1 MQRRRR
7 LLLLRL
13 ALSVAAWGRLEIAH
27 AQVSLPEQPATAI
40 GANNP
45 PLSLAEAE
53 ALALRNQPSLRQ
65 SEANVDVDR
74 ARVEQ
79 ARAPYFP
86 QLAGTLQYQLTTG
99 NFVPRPGAVLT
110 NATPPPATS
119 NQTYN
124 FYTAGLVASQ
134 LIYDFGQT
142 TGRWRAARATT
153 DAARATADN
162 DRANVLG
169 EVRRAYF
176 QLRALQ
182 DLAKVAAEALANQE
196 RHLEQIAG
204 YVKAGLRPGIDQATA
219 ETDVENARVQL
230 IKAESDY
237 LAARAVLAQAIG
249 TRGDQTYELTDSDF
263 PPVAGEDS
271 APGALWESALRERPD
286 LRALER
292 QRLAQEAVVSASRG
306 AYGPSLY
313 ANASATD
320 AGRDLNDVVPNWSVG
335 ATLVWALSQGGLATG
350 QLHEA
355 QATLRGLAAQ
365 EDTLRLSVWVQ
376 VDQAALAVR
385 AARSSRTAA
394 EKAATSARN
403 QLQLAEARYATGLG
417 SAIELSDAQ
426 LALTQA
432 EAQAVGTRYALAQSR
447 AQLSTALGRP

>member
-1 MQRRRR
+1 MRRYCPP
-7 LLLLRL
+7 LLSLL
-13 ALSVAAWGRLEIAH
+13 ALSGAAWGRCGLAY
-27 AQVSLPEQPATAI
+27 AQVPGLGHQAWPSSPK
-40 GANNP
+40 GP

-53 ALALRNQPSLRQ
+53 ALALRNQPLLRQ
-65 SEANVDVDR
+65 SEANVDVDQ

-86 QLAGTLQYQLTTG
+86 QVTGTVQYQLTTG
-99 NFVPRPGAVLT
+99 NFVPRPGAVAT
-110 NATPPPATS
+110 NTVAPPATS
-119 NQTYN
+119 EQTYD

-142 TGRWRAARATT
+142 TGRWRAARATAE
-153 DAARATADN
+153 AARATADN

-176 QLRALQ
+176 QLRALA
-182 DLAKVAAEALANQE
+182 DLAKVAAEAFANQD
-196 RHLEQIAG
+196 RHLKQIEG

-237 LAARAVLAQAIG
+237 LAARTVLAQAIG
-249 TRGDQTYELTDSDF
+249 AQGDQAYELTDSDF
-263 PPVAGEDS
+263 PPVAGED
-271 APGALWESALRERPD
+271 ATPTVLLEAALRDRPD
-286 LRALER
+286 LRALAR
-292 QRLAQEAVVSASRG
+292 QRLAQEAVVRASRG
-306 AYGPSLY
+306 AYGPSLF
-313 ANASATD
+313 ANASVTD
-320 AGRDLNDVVPNWSVG
+320 AGREIGDLVPNWSVG
-335 ATLVWALSQGGLATG
+335 ATLAWPLAQGGLAVG

-355 QATLRGLAAQ
+355 QATLRGLVAQ
-365 EDTLRLSVWVQ
+365 EDTMRLAVRVQ

-403 QLQLAEARYATGLG
+403 QLRLAEARYATGLG
-417 SAIELSDAQ
+417 SALELSDAQ

-432 EAQAVGTRYALAQSR
+432 EVQAVGTRYALAQSR

>member
-1 MQRRRR
+1 MRQRCP
-7 LLLLRL
+7 LPLSRL
-13 ALSVAAWGRLEIAH
+13 ALAVVACGYLDAAR
-27 AQVSLPEQPATAI
+27 AQVPLPDHPTTPISSE
-40 GANNP
+40 GP

-65 SEANVDVDR
+65 SEAVVDVDR

-86 QLAGTLQYQLTTG
+86 QLAGTIQYQITTG

-110 NATPPPATS
+110 NAAPPPATS
-119 NQTYN
+119 NQTYD

-134 LIYDFGQT
+134 LISDFGQT

-182 DLAKVAAEALANQE
+182 DLAKVDAEALANQE
-196 RHLEQIAG
+196 RHLQQVEG

-230 IKAESDY
+230 IKAESDC
-237 LAARAVLAQAIG
+237 LAARALLAQALG
-249 TRGDQTYELTDSDF
+249 AQGDQAYELTDSDF

-271 APGALWESALRERPD
+271 APAVLLEAALRARPD

-292 QRLAQEAVVSASRG
+292 QRLAQESVVSAALG
-306 AYGPSLY
+306 AYGPSLF
-313 ANASATD
+313 ANASVTD
-320 AGRDLNDVVPNWSVG
+320 AGREIDALVPNWSVG
-335 ATLVWALSQGGLATG
+335 ATLVWPLSQGGLATG

-355 QATLRGLAAQ
+355 QASLRGLAAQ
-365 EDTLRLSVWVQ
+365 EETLRLSVWVQ

-394 EKAATSARN
+394 EKAAVSARN

-417 SAIELSDAQ
+417 SALELSDAQ